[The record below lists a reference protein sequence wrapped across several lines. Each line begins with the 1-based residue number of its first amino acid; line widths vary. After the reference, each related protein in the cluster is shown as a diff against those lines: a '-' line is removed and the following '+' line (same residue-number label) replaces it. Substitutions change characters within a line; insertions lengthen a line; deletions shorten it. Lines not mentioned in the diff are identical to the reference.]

1 MNMVMFML
9 ASTLTLSAALTSL
22 NFWLTQVNPDSE
34 KLSPYECGFDPLGSA
49 RLPFS
54 IRFFLVAIL
63 FLLFDL
69 EIALLLPLPWA
80 TQLEHPTM
88 TLTWTSTILLLLT
101 LGLAYEWTQGG
112 LEWAE

>member
-1 MNMVMFML
+1 MNPIVSILMI
-9 ASTLTLSAALTSL
+9 TTTLSCVLIFVS
-22 NFWLTQVNPDSE
+22 FWLPQMNPDSE

-54 IRFFLVAIL
+54 MRFFLVAIL

-69 EIALLLPLPWA
+69 EIALLLPLPWGNQLIDA
-80 TQLEHPTM
+80 TQ
-88 TLTWTSTILLLLT
+88 TLFWATSIIILLT
-101 LGLAYEWTQGG
+101 IGLAYEWTQGG